1 MRNSIR
7 NSICS
12 AMLLVASAVFVTPA
26 LAAGDKPADSPKP
39 SPATYQVT
47 GLKWNGYQYMQQ
59 PAYSLST
66 PNLKQA
72 VDYAGQFC
80 RFPGWAV
87 TTNLPPAF
95 GIPTV
100 ADSAVSGAQG
110 TVLGARQNA
119 DLPPWL
125 LNMLYAW
132 GIQPSQLQPSIG
144 GAQSGT
150 GSSDPTF
157 GVGDVSVSSDT
168 SGIQNMIATQ
178 DMINNQQMLNN
189 IQDMVNTQNMI
200 NTQNMVNSMQDM
212 VNAQNAVNEQNMINA
227 MSNP

>member
-7 NSICS
+7 I
-12 AMLLVASAVFVTPA
+12 ALLLITATVFVTPA
-26 LAAGDKPADSPKP
+26 LAAEAKPAAPAKP
-39 SPATYQVT
+39 SAVTYQVT
-47 GLKWNGYQYMQQ
+47 GLKWNGYQYVQQ
-59 PAYSLST
+59 PGYALST

-100 ADSAVSGAQG
+100 ADSEITNAPG

-132 GIQPSQLQPSIG
+132 GIQPSQLQSSIG
-144 GAQSGT
+144 GAQSGA

-168 SGIQNMIATQ
+168 SDIQNRIATQ

-212 VNAQNAVNEQNMINA
+212 VNTQNAVNEQNMINA
-227 MSNP
+227 MSSP